1 MKYDKLHGQVLNYYD
16 WHEYNFF
23 QIGCC
28 VEYIGS
34 DISRSVAQCNVQN
47 CTTIEISD
55 SGAEALECYQSRLR
69 DNSMLDG
76 CHRHLLTTLTLVTS
90 IIYHQGQFLTQ
101 KVERAC
107 NWHLAKFKS
116 IG

>member
-1 MKYDKLHGQVLNYYD
+1 MIGMNTI
-16 WHEYNFF
+16 F

-47 CTTIEISD
+47 CTTIEVSD

-69 DNSMLDG
+69 NNSMLDD
-76 CHRHLLTTLTLVTS
+76 CHGQLLMTLSLVTS
-90 IIYHQGQFLTQ
+90 IIHHQGQLLTPKGEPAPGKIQ
-101 KVERAC
+101 IHRLK
-107 NWHLAKFKS
+107 N
-116 IG
+116 